1 MHLYLSIISSTIS
14 YRQPHVYKSKIHIRF
29 RIRKSHGIASFVS
42 ENKRMSTAAAQLSK
56 VKFNLEEVEV
66 IIGGLR
72 RIRKMTNLTETR
84 AEELVETT
92 IDSALSSAENIMYLL
107 ERRIRRISAV
117 PAEISDIMD

>member
-1 MHLYLSIISSTIS
+1 
-14 YRQPHVYKSKIHIRF
+14 
-29 RIRKSHGIASFVS
+29 
-42 ENKRMSTAAAQLSK
+42 MSTAAAQLSK